1 MSKLSDLKLPNV
13 DSIPGFALY
22 AQYAQDE
29 KCTAYFSLLKN
40 RLHRITQ
47 ERLELLK
54 QISWDYQGDNE
65 YIQLYYETLFG
76 LQRTVG
82 ETKVANQY
90 DTGKQFDD
98 GLIYDDTTFDGFLD
112 LDYYKLLVK
121 FFFSY
126 SEENYT
132 LGWVYSL
139 VCEFCQFEPSQVTI
153 TENYTNIVITCPRTR
168 ESVLL
173 EKIFLDKQNYLC
185 VPIEDITFN
194 LQDTTNKKTRSAKIT
209 KGVKNGKKSD

>member
-1 MSKLSDLKLPNV
+1 MSKLLDLKLPNV
-13 DSIPGFALY
+13 DSIPGFDLY

-54 QISWDYQGDNE
+54 QISWDYKGDNE
-65 YIQLYYETLFG
+65 YIHFYCETLFG

-90 DTGKQFDD
+90 DTGVLFDD
-98 GLIYDDTTFDGFLD
+98 GKIYDDTDFDGFLD
-112 LDYYKLLVK
+112 LDYYKILVK
-121 FFFSY
+121 FFLNY

-132 LGWVYSL
+132 LGWVYAL
-139 VCEFCQFEPSQVTI
+139 VCEFCGFTPSQVAI
-153 TENYTNIVITCPRTR
+153 TVNYTNIVVNCPRTR

-185 VPIEDITFN
+185 VPIEDVIF
-194 LQDTTNKKTRSAKIT
+194 KERSAKIT
-209 KGVKNGKKSD
+209 KGVKNGKKSN